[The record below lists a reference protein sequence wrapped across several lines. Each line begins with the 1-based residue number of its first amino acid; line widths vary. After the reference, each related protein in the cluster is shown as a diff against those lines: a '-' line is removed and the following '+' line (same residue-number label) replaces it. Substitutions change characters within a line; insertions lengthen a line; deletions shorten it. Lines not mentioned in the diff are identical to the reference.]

1 MIKSQINNLILGPS
15 FGHNLCFKYANGSCE
30 PILDILVSRTFH
42 WYKELFNLMHFDP
55 LQLLSENS
63 RVYRES
69 NSQSGSSFGSVGVH
83 SLTRSYTLE
92 SMKRDSQADLFIFFL
107 LVFLV
112 AALWP
117 GFGLVVIKIR
127 LICPTFY
134 FFSISGN
141 WNLIDLF
148 TFFFPSSFKIV
159 ALRLGFWTNGDRKSY
174 SFEWWLKFIWLVHS
188 FFFLFFQSLHFD

>member
-92 SMKRDSQADLFIFFL
+92 SMKRDSQASFL
-107 LVFLV
+107 
-112 AALWP
+112 A
-117 GFGLVVIKIR
+117 R
-127 LICPTFY
+127 TFA
-134 FFSISGN
+134 S
-141 WNLIDLF
+141 
-148 TFFFPSSFKIV
+148 PC
-159 ALRLGFWTNGDRKSY
+159 LGREPKVRAVTIGDRNSVDR
-174 SFEWWLKFIWLVHS
+174 WWLKFSWPIH
-188 FFFLFFQSLHFD
+188 FFFVGFFSCYIVTRFWIGGDQNSIDLSNLLFFFN